1 MLTYF
6 YIIFRYAKII
16 FMLSLGYV
24 GCLFFLPIYHGL
36 SIKLQVQKVKY
47 FFRYHYLSVVYKMKC
62 STKIVLKLFLVV

>member
-24 GCLFFLPIYHGL
+24 GCLVFLPIYYGL
-36 SIKLQVQKVKY
+36 SIKLQVQKLEY
-47 FFRYHYLSVVYKMKC
+47 FFRYH
-62 STKIVLKLFLVV
+62 